1 MSTIK
6 DNLVQIREKL
16 DTENTQP
23 SGGGVLEEVKKIRQ
37 VLDTDNV
44 YPDGGGL
51 AEEICAIRELVQD
64 GKGGGSAPE
73 EDIVLW
79 NGTLDVITY
88 SDEYINYAAAAGTS
102 MYECIMPNNLDYI
115 TAFVDDV
122 EYVLPR
128 YEYEYEGQP
137 VLLGYGYYIWRI
149 SSDGFDGYWDCDNT
163 KGPICVNLRND
174 DTSGFDI
181 IGPQFAENRTL
192 TDGYHNVRIVG
203 HVSLQPIY
211 DTIYSTL
218 EGDGSNYVYQN
229 AFLTKNIS
237 VQTIENSRYMRQVW
251 FKIVI
256 LNTATIK
263 PHFLIPSVSYDRTN
277 TGLLKLS
284 YSDSSPRTNSG
295 LSIPINVPITIYNE
309 YGGSMTINTEQT
321 TVPSEYYT
329 VQSMTYVNNRLAI
342 LLTIKESYYDYYDA
356 LSITD
361 KNNQKFVLGPAS

>member
-1 MSTIK
+1 MSSIK

-16 DTENTQP
+16 DTEKTQP

-51 AEEICAIRELVQD
+51 TEEICAIRELVED

-79 NGTLDVITY
+79 DGTFTVI
-88 SDEYINYAAAAGTS
+88 SDGEFLNYADGTRTS
-102 MYECIMPNNLDYI
+102 ECIMPNNLDYI

-137 VLLGYGYYIWRI
+137 VFIGYGYYIWSI
-149 SSDGFDGYWDCDNT
+149 PSDYDGYWDCDGT
-163 KGPICVNLRND
+163 KGPIVVDTYD
-174 DTSGFDI
+174 DGRWYI
-181 IGPQFAENRTL
+181 NGPVFIENRTL
-192 TDGYHNVRIVG
+192 TDGDHNIRIVG

-211 DTIYSTL
+211 DTINSSI
-218 EGDGSNYVYQN
+218 EGDGSDYVYKN

-237 VQTIENSRYMRQVW
+237 VQAIENARHLRQVW
-251 FKIVI
+251 FKIFI
-256 LNTATIK
+256 SNTITIK
-263 PHFLIPSVSYDRTN
+263 PHFLIPNVSYDSTN
-277 TGLLKLS
+277 KGLLKLY
-284 YSDSSPRTNSG
+284 YSDSQLPKTNPG
-295 LSIPINVPITIYNE
+295 LSIPINVPITIFN
-309 YGGSMTINTEQT
+309 GSSGSMTINTEQT

-329 VQSMTYVNNRLAI
+329 VQPMTYVNDRLAI
-342 LLTIKESYYDYYDA
+342 LLTIKESYFDYYEA
-356 LSITD
+356 LSVTD
-361 KNNQKFVLGPAS
+361 KNNQNFVLGPTS